1 MINLTQMHIS
11 SAAKRSSTFP
21 KVLLF
26 SLCLMFIFSITGC
39 ASDSTVDSNKSEGA
53 GTTALTPG
61 TTKSTDKTVAAT
73 EGSSAGM
80 DESTASTTA
89 ASSEPAYFSVKE
101 LDFYKGN
108 ESDMVSVKSVIPSGD
123 KLAVLIQVTPISD
136 ETISGGKNE
145 NAPGVDAV
153 RSIFLIYDSSG
164 SQISQIDLGSK
175 MDAQSTVL
183 CSAVNESGNLVCIAQ
198 TGNPESDTGI
208 KWLYTFDTDGNSIG
222 EPKQISS
229 IPSSF
234 YPQGMVID
242 SSGHL
247 FISAFG
253 RILVLDS
260 QGEVLCDIEDINFK
274 GNIFPVGNMVYADG
288 IKYDAD
294 GIGTYEFYS
303 VDIGTG
309 TLGSPIGIDEQYT
322 NSIYS
327 SNGKLYTNDSVGLY
341 TVDLKTMEKSEVLL
355 LKNTGLQ
362 TGDSANTFYTL
373 SGDKIFC
380 LSETSASYPSVSVLL
395 LSREAEKPVT

>member
-1 MINLTQMHIS
+1 MIHLKQLHIS
-11 SAAKRSSTFP
+11 LVAKKNNKFL

-26 SLCLMFIFSITGC
+26 SLCLTYIFSMAGC
-39 ASDSTVDSNKSEGA
+39 APDYKVAANQSE
-53 GTTALTPG
+53 GTTALTQG
-61 TTKSTDKTVAAT
+61 ITKRTGEVSAIT
-73 EGSSAGM
+73 EGSSAGKV
-80 DESTASTTA
+80 ESTASTTPA
-89 ASSEPAYFSVKE
+89 PSEPAYFSVME

-123 KLAVLIQVTPISD
+123 ILAILIQVTPISD
-136 ETISGGKNE
+136 ETVSGGKNE
-145 NAPGVDAV
+145 NPPGVDAV

-175 MDAQSTVL
+175 IDAQSTVL

-198 TGNPESDTGI
+198 TGNPESDTGTR
-208 KWLYTFDTDGNSIG
+208 WLYTFDTDGNPIG

-229 IPSSF
+229 MPSSF
-234 YPQGMVID
+234 YPQGMVVD
-242 SSGHL
+242 PSGHL

-260 QGEVLCDIEDINFK
+260 QGEVLCDIEDTNFK

-294 GIGTYEFYS
+294 GLGTYEFYS
-303 VDIGTG
+303 IDIGTG
-309 TLGSPIGIDEQYT
+309 TLGSPIGIGEQYT
-322 NSIYS
+322 NSLYS

-355 LKNTGLQ
+355 WKNTGLQ
-362 TGDSANTFYTL
+362 TGDSTNTFYTL
-373 SGDKIFC
+373 YGDKIFC
-380 LSETSASYPSVSVLL
+380 LSETSASYPSASVFL
-395 LSREAEKPVT
+395 LSREAENPIT

>member
-1 MINLTQMHIS
+1 MIHLTQIQIS
-11 SAAKRSSTFP
+11 SVAKKGSSFP

-26 SLCLMFIFSITGC
+26 SLCLITIFSMAGC
-39 ASDSTVDSNKSEGA
+39 AADTNAAANQSEAA
-53 GTTALTPG
+53 GTTALTQG
-61 TTKSTDKTVAAT
+61 TTKSTDETVAAT

-80 DESTASTTA
+80 NESTASTTA
-89 ASSEPAYFSVKE
+89 GSSEPAYFSVKE
-101 LDFYKGN
+101 LDFYKEN

-123 KLAVLIQVTPISD
+123 KLAVLIQVTPITD

-145 NAPGVDAV
+145 NPPGVDAV
-153 RSIFLIYDSSG
+153 RSIFLIYDSTG

-183 CSAVNESGNLVCIAQ
+183 CSAVNESGSLVCIAQ
-198 TGNPESDTGI
+198 TGNPESNTG
-208 KWLYTFDTDGNSIG
+208 KMRLYTFDTDGNTIG

-234 YPQGMVID
+234 YPQGMVVD

-253 RILVLDS
+253 RILVLNS
-260 QGEVLCDIEDINFK
+260 QGEALCDIEDTNLK

-303 VDIGTG
+303 IDIGTG
-309 TLGSPIGIDEQYT
+309 TLGSPIGIGEQYT
-322 NSIYS
+322 NSLYS

-341 TVDLKTMEKSEVLL
+341 TVDLETMEKSEVLL
-355 LKNTGLQ
+355 WKNTGLQ
-362 TGDSANTFYTL
+362 TGDSTNTFYTL

-380 LSETSASYPSVSVLL
+380 LSETSASYPSASVLL

>member
-1 MINLTQMHIS
+1 MIHSKQIHIS
-11 SAAKRSSTFP
+11 SVAKKDSKFL

-26 SLCLMFIFSITGC
+26 PLCLTFIFSMTGC
-39 ASDSTVDSNKSEGA
+39 APDSKIAVNQSEGT
-53 GTTALTPG
+53 GTTALTQG
-61 TTKSTDKTVAAT
+61 ITKSTDENSAVT
-73 EGSSAGM
+73 EGTSAGM
-80 DESTASTTA
+80 DESTASTTT

-123 KLAVLIQVTPISD
+123 KLVVLIQVTTISD
-136 ETISGGKNE
+136 ETVSGGKNE

-198 TGNPESDTGI
+198 TGDPESDTGT
-208 KWLYTFDTDGNSIG
+208 KWLYTFDTDGNPIG

-234 YPQGMVID
+234 YPQGMVVD

-247 FISAFG
+247 FISSFG

-260 QGEVLCDIEDINFK
+260 QGEVLCDIEDTNLK
-274 GNIFPVGNMVYADG
+274 GNIFPAGNMVYADG

-294 GIGTYEFYS
+294 GLGTYEFYS
-303 VDIGTG
+303 IDIGTG
-309 TLGSPIGIDEQYT
+309 TLGSPIVIGEQFAD
-322 NSIYS
+322 SLYS

-355 LKNTGLQ
+355 WKNTGLQ
-362 TGDSANTFYTL
+362 AGDSTNIFYTL
-373 SGDKIFC
+373 SRDKIFC
-380 LSETSASYPSVSVLL
+380 LSETSGSYPAASVLL
-395 LSREAEKPVT
+395 LSREAENPNT